1 MHDYFYGLQADQYSF
16 FRVPTLLFTDEQYK
30 TVSPEAKIL
39 YGILLNRMEL
49 SAKNGWIDEQ
59 GRVYIIF
66 KLSEIMEK
74 LNCADNKAT
83 KLMNELET
91 KCGLIER
98 RRQGLGKPNLIYV
111 KTFVSPVGNPA
122 GSRFKTRENHDSG
135 LAESTNQDSP
145 KSRTSYID
153 KKYNNQNYTENSILS
168 GWDMDWMTEYEQY
181 RTWFRN
187 VLELDNLIQTY
198 PSEKETLDG
207 ILDLLA
213 EVCSTKKKK
222 IRIASDDKPKDVV
235 KSRLMKL
242 NPVQI
247 EYVLDCLK
255 QNTSDVKNIKQ
266 YLLAAL
272 FNAPATVS
280 PYYQARVNHDMYG
293 WEKSH
298 NSHRHHNRTNSN
310 QSFPEYGSL

>member
-1 MHDYFYGLQADQYSF
+1 M
-16 FRVPTLLFTDEQYK
+16 
-30 TVSPEAKIL
+30 
-39 YGILLNRMEL
+39 
-49 SAKNGWIDEQ
+49 
-59 GRVYIIF
+59 
-66 KLSEIMEK
+66 
-74 LNCADNKAT
+74 
-83 KLMNELET
+83 
-91 KCGLIER
+91 
-98 RRQGLGKPNLIYV
+98 
-111 KTFVSPVGNPA
+111 
-122 GSRFKTRENHDSG
+122 
-135 LAESTNQDSP
+135 
-145 KSRTSYID
+145 
-153 KKYNNQNYTENSILS
+153 
-168 GWDMDWMTEYEQY
+168 
-181 RTWFRN
+181 
-187 VLELDNLIQTY
+187 ELDNLAQTY

-293 WEKSH
+293 CDESH
-298 NSHRHHNRTNSN
+298 RSHRHHNRTNTNHS
-310 QSFPEYGSL
+310 SLEYGSL